1 MPSTP
6 VESPDPA
13 RQRKLFDRA
22 LSLPARAREAFVRRD
37 AADDSVLID
46 AVLRL
51 LAHLVRTVQSL
62 QTSGVGK
69 TVNKLRKAA
78 DGKVQAGAA
87 ELLGSSRPGLETAR
101 AYARWPAAPFTCCW
115 SPTRTAGAFAAPIR
129 ARSGSIARTACG
141 TRA

>member
-51 LAHLVRTVQSL
+51 LAHGPERTETFAHPCANNTWEWL
-62 QTSGVGK
+62 
-69 TVNKLRKAA
+69 N
-78 DGKVQAGAA
+78 
-87 ELLGSSRPGLETAR
+87 LG
-101 AYARWPAAPFTCCW
+101 
-115 SPTRTAGAFAAPIR
+115 
-129 ARSGSIARTACG
+129 
-141 TRA
+141 